1 MNDHIALPPQPTGP
15 PPLGGA
21 LRASRRPTARS
32 LTALAAAGL
41 TTGALLLGGCGSASK
56 PAYCTQ
62 VTNFEKAIQA
72 LGNVSLGSST
82 SGLLPVLENVGSS
95 AKALE
100 SALKSEFGPDV
111 AALKSSLTALG
122 TSAKQLAGLPR
133 SQALTQAAATIPAEV
148 TAVKAAATNLVDAT
162 KSKCQ

>member
-1 MNDHIALPPQPTGP
+1 MNDHNSLLPPPSGP

-21 LRASRRPTARS
+21 LRASRHPTARS

-82 SGLLPVLENVGSS
+82 NGLLPVLQNVDSS
-95 AKALE
+95 AAALA
-100 SALKSEFGPDV
+100 SAVKSEFAPEV
-111 AALKSSLTALG
+111 AALKSSLTALDN
-122 TSAKQLAGLPR
+122 TAKQLAGLPG
-133 SQALTQAAATIPAEV
+133 SQALSQAAATIPAEV
-148 TAVKAAATNLVDAT
+148 SAVKTAATNLVNAT
-162 KSKCQ
+162 KSRCQ